1 MIPSS
6 CPVHVAIEENVGKQ
20 SLTETHLG
28 CGELVAGAGLA
39 PAAANVET
47 PGSWASEVSGDVEL
61 GLETG
66 SRVAGGGCTVESSLM
81 TDRTGGKAAK
91 METLKRSR

>member
-1 MIPSS
+1 M
-6 CPVHVAIEENVGKQ
+6 
-20 SLTETHLG
+20 
-28 CGELVAGAGLA
+28 A

-81 TDRTGGKAAK
+81 TDRTGGKTAK